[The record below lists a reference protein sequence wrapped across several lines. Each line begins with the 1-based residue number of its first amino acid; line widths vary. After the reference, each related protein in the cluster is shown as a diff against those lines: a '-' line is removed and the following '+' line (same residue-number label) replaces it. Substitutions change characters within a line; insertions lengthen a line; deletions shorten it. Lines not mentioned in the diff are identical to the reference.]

1 MNGSDIWMSL
11 LIFFIFFLLFVFNII
26 SVGIKRIKENWP
38 QYRCNPTVMPFS
50 QELGNISASENF
62 TYCVQNMQA
71 DYMGIILQPVNYAIS
86 LAGTLAMDLISGIN
100 AIRHMFDFLREALG
114 GIFGKI
120 YEEVK
125 EKLNADQ
132 LKNAEELINKLGF
145 PLMIRNKSSPCASS
159 KERISFFE

>member
-11 LIFFIFFLLFVFNII
+11 LIFFIFLLLFVFNII
-26 SVGIKRIKENWP
+26 SVGIKKIKEDWP

-100 AIRHMFDFLREALG
+100 AADIQTKMYKDTLKLIAV
-114 GIFGKI
+114 GKS
-120 YEEVK
+120 
-125 EKLNADQ
+125 KLV
-132 LKNAEELINKLGF
+132 EELKKNLENID
-145 PLMIRNKSSPCASS
+145 PIES
-159 KERISFFE
+159 